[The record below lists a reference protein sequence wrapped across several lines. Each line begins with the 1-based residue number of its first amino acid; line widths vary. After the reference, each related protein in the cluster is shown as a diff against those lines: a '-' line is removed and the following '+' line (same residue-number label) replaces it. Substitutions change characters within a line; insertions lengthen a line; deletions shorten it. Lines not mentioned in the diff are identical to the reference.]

1 MHRDLLKALLVCALL
16 WGCGAASA
24 AGRRAAALPEDAPVR
39 VRQQAGRCDLGDM
52 AACHRLG
59 IWYQV
64 GGAGEQLRGRGLP
77 LFGHACA
84 NRYQPACHMV
94 EDLSREP

>member
-1 MHRDLLKALLVCALL
+1 
-16 WGCGAASA
+16 
-24 AGRRAAALPEDAPVR
+24 
-39 VRQQAGRCDLGDM
+39 M